1 MDQLDQLLP
10 QFMAW
15 LSQFN
20 SVDIVLFVFLAL
32 YALDGMRR
40 GFIAGA
46 LGLIAIAVTLAIA
59 SLGAPVAGRA
69 VAQALHMPDVLAN
82 TLGFF
87 ALLAL
92 AQIVTSVAVKVIL
105 GALAPVRL
113 VLAPLMIVDHALGIV
128 PGLLQAAIVATIV
141 LVPLRLFPVI
151 PQITTALDGSQLAKE
166 IPGRITRLT
175 PYFDA
180 ALERTGLRPATL

>member
-10 QFMAW
+10 QFMSW

-46 LGLIAIAVTLAIA
+46 LGLIAIALTLVIA
-59 SLGAPVAGRA
+59 SLGAPIAGRA
-69 VAQALHMPDVLAN
+69 IAQALHMPDLLAN

-87 ALLAL
+87 VLLAL

-113 VLAPLMIVDHALGIV
+113 VLAPLMIVDHVLGVV
-128 PGLLQAAIVATIV
+128 PGVLQAAVIATLV
-141 LVPLRLFPVI
+141 LIPLRLFPLI
-151 PQITTALDGSQLAKE
+151 PQITTALDGSRLAKE
-166 IPGRITRLT
+166 IPERVSRIS

-180 ALERTGLRPATL
+180 ALERTGIRPATL

>member
-175 PYFDA
+175 PYFD
-180 ALERTGLRPATL
+180 